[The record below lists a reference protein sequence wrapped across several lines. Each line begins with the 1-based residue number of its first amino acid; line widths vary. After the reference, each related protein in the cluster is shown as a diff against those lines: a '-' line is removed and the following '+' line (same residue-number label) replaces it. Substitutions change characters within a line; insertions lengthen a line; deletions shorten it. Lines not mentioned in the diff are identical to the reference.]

1 MDKISKDNVLFNQAF
16 LQLSNDGSGKDND
29 GMDDDT
35 KVLTVFLLNV
45 IGCIICCLALQ
56 AIIILSKK
64 TNAELIN
71 LRKNYKNF
79 IEFKKLSD
87 LKRTYSREQHI
98 LANKGKENINLIDK
112 AESEKGDAE
121 ENGEE

>member
-1 MDKISKDNVLFNQAF
+1 
-16 LQLSNDGSGKDND
+16 
-29 GMDDDT
+29 MDDDT

>member
-1 MDKISKDNVLFNQAF
+1 ME
-16 LQLSNDGSGKDND
+16 
-29 GMDDDT
+29 DDT

-45 IGCIICCLALQ
+45 IGCILCCAALQ
-56 AIIILSKK
+56 GVIILSKR

-87 LKRTYSREQHI
+87 LRRTFTRDQEI
-98 LANKGKENINLIDK
+98 LGNNKKEKLGLLERNEINENALENVGEK
-112 AESEKGDAE
+112 AED
-121 ENGEE
+121 